1 MAEHLTTGW
10 EPLADLPV
18 GDTVVRRFLHNLAE
32 YVASASQAMGGTT
45 TRADDLVVSNP
56 GRPADLM
63 SSAVLLAPVDG
74 PHGWDDLLHRVEV
87 ASKRERPAA
96 TYLWSAWPTPDLAEA
111 GWELVGHPPMLVRQ
125 PGGVVPEAQPL
136 DVRRVTDAAGVDDW
150 CRVAVEGYPMPEL
163 LPYREG
169 ALYDE
174 RVLDDPR
181 WRLWVG
187 YDRGRPVSISALF
200 VAHGF
205 AHLALGVTR
214 RTHRGGGFWHAMLRE
229 RLLAE
234 PDLLSGSVFSDDS
247 RHGIERLGYL
257 PVTRFTLWRR
267 TYGDASKK

>member
-1 MAEHLTTGW
+1 MTEDLTTGW

-18 GDTVVRRFLHNLAE
+18 GDTVVRRFLHHLAE
-32 YVASASQAMGGTT
+32 FFSSAAEAMGGTAV
-45 TRADDLVVSNP
+45 RDDDLAVSNP

-74 PHGWDDLLHRVEV
+74 LHGWADLLHRVEV
-87 ASKRERPAA
+87 ASKRDRPAA
-96 TYLWSAWPTPDLAEA
+96 TYLWSAWPTPDLTGD
-111 GWELVGHPPMLVRQ
+111 GWVLVGHPPMLVRQ
-125 PGGVVPEAQPL
+125 PGGVVPGAQPL

-150 CRVAVEGYPMPEL
+150 SRVAVEGYPMPDL
-163 LPYREG
+163 LPYRSG
-169 ALYDE
+169 ALLDE

-187 YDRGRPVSISALF
+187 YDEGVPVSVGTLF

-205 AHLALGVTR
+205 AQLALGVTR
-214 RTHRGGGFWHAMLRE
+214 RSHRGRGFWHAMLRE

-234 PDLLSGSVFSDDS
+234 PELLSGSVFSDDS
-247 RHGIERLGYL
+247 RQGIERLGYL

-267 TYGDASKK
+267 SFGAAAQ